1 MASAI
6 AAIYTAIA
14 GWSVSVGSTTPG
26 VRNTDKLKDTLNP
39 SDVPT
44 RMMLVTTGDT
54 EVINAIFKGLGKTQE
69 ITWAIEDR
77 LYWRPVASGQGLADF
92 SHDLILYIAAYLE
105 KARSDRSP
113 TTQSYIEGCR
123 VIPAIVR
130 WPDFEGGTPYAG
142 VRCILT
148 VREVVSGA

>member
-6 AAIYTAIA
+6 TNIYTAIA
-14 GWSVSVGSTTPG
+14 AWSVSVGSITPG
-26 VRNTDKLKDTLNP
+26 VRNTSELKDTLNA
-39 SDVPT
+39 SDAPT

-54 EVINAIFKGLGKTQE
+54 QVIDARFEGLGKTQQ

-77 LYWRPVASGQGLADF
+77 LYWKPVASGQGILDF
-92 SHDLILYIAAYLE
+92 SNDLVLYIAAYLE
-105 KARSDRSP
+105 KARNDRSP
-113 TTQSYIEGCR
+113 ITQSYIEGCR
-123 VIPAIVR
+123 CIPAIVR

-148 VREVVSGA
+148 IREVVSGA

>member
-14 GWSVSVGSTTPG
+14 AWSVKVGSITPG
-26 VRNTDKLKDTLNP
+26 VRNTNELKDSFNP
-39 SDVPT
+39 SDAPK

-54 EVINAIFKGLGKTQE
+54 EVINAVFKGLGKTQE

-77 LYWRPVASGQGLADF
+77 LYWSPVAAGQGLADF

-105 KARSDRSP
+105 KARADRSP

-123 VIPAIVR
+123 CIPAIVR

-142 VRCILT
+142 VRCILII
-148 VREVVSGA
+148 REVVSGA